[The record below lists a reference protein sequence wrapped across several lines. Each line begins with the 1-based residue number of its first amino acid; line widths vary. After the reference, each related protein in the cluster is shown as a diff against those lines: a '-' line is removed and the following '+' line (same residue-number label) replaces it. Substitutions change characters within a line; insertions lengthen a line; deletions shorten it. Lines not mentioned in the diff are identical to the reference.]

1 MDRPVKW
8 GLRIARAIFLSLVLT
23 MPALAVSSSGGRMVY
38 VADSRR
44 FTGWRAWITSVYNE
58 SHVYFALLT
67 IVTIPLLSFVL
78 GKLTGAVMAR
88 LGINLK
94 SRVLA
99 EH

>member
-1 MDRPVKW
+1 MDRLIRS
-8 GLRIARAIFLSLVLT
+8 GLRITKAAFVSLALT
-23 MPALAVSSSGGRMVY
+23 LPALAASGGGERMVY

-44 FTGWRAWITSVYNE
+44 FAGWRAWIAAVYNE

-67 IVTIPLLSFVL
+67 ILTIPLLGLAL
-78 GKLTGAVMAR
+78 GKLTDIVMAR
-88 LGINLK
+88 IGINLK